1 MRCDT
6 PLFPAFEG
14 ERGRC
19 FALSQRPSPYRLL
32 MTTLVFPLQVE
43 RFDDMQGVY
52 GRQIARLI
60 SERLNASNVPSTRLT
75 WYAKKGDQ
83 RAHVTVEAPFPINVI
98 KEEAQAHKAQ
108 TVVLG
113 RVRVAPE
120 STRLQ
125 LVLLTPEDPEGTT
138 VEVFDETTAVHALP
152 QMVERASNAVLQ
164 KLSSANSPAYTA
176 AGEQLNEAHINP
188 AHAFEAW
195 RDALQQ
201 ADAVELEHQTPAK

>member
-1 MRCDT
+1 
-6 PLFPAFEG
+6 
-14 ERGRC
+14 
-19 FALSQRPSPYRLL
+19 
-32 MTTLVFPLQVE
+32 MTTLIFPLQVE

-60 SERLNASNVPSTRLT
+60 REHLHAANIPSTRLT
-75 WYAKKGDQ
+75 WYAHKGDKL
-83 RAHVTVEAPFPINVI
+83 AHVTTEAPFPINVI
-98 KEEAQAHKAQ
+98 QEEAQAHQAQ

-125 LVLLTPEDPEGTT
+125 LVLLAPEDPEHTT

-152 QMVERASNAVLQ
+152 QMVERASTAVIQHLT
-164 KLSSANSPAYTA
+164 SADTPDYAAQRIAA
-176 AGEQLNEAHINP
+176 AGAALNEENINP
-188 AHAFEAW
+188 AHAFEVW

-201 ADAVELEHQTPAK
+201 ADALELESESPHRT